1 MSDRSLGRWWRQ
13 AGLAIHLTTWYVA
26 LLALALLALGVFLYV
41 ALAQSL
47 QLSTFAFLGGEAR
60 AVERVL
66 QAGIGAGQPL
76 SDAATAATDN
86 VAAPGVGVVILDPNG
101 RVVARSHGPREQAPD
116 PPAVG
121 LEAVRA
127 GAGQWT
133 GVTDAAPLGRTAVL
147 LEPVVSGGAVPAA
160 PLFGLLPKPK
170 PKGGAG
176 AVIGYLQLSVPTAQT
191 DVTLHTVLLLLVA
204 GVTLVLLLAALA
216 GPRLTRLGL
225 RPLRGLA
232 AASHQ
237 LAQGDLSARVAES
250 PSRDEVG
257 ELARSFNDMA
267 QRLEAAFATQQA
279 FVADASHELR
289 TPLTALGGQ
298 LDVLPQALRVEP
310 HEAERLAGAMRRE
323 VTRLSRLVED
333 LLALAHLDAQGS
345 AALHLGPVDLVD
357 VAHDVYEQARALPMA
372 QDKTLRLHSDGSVL
386 VHRDSTR
393 LHQVLLNLVQNALQH
408 TPPAVGSVRLS
419 VVAAGEHALT
429 TVQDNGPGIP
439 AEQRAHVFHRF
450 YRADA
455 ARARADG
462 GAGLGLAIVR
472 GIVEAHRGTVSVT
485 TAPDGG
491 AVFTVSLPLVQP
503 VEVIDAGTLRIV
515 HPTPPEAVARR

>member
-1 MSDRSLGRWWRQ
+1 MSDLSLGRWWRQ
-13 AGLAIHLTTWYVA
+13 AGLAVHLTTWYVA
-26 LLALALLALGVFLYV
+26 LLAVALLALGVFLYV

-47 QLSTFAFLGGEAR
+47 ELSTFAFLGGEAR

-66 QAGIGAGQPL
+66 QAGIATGQPL
-76 SDAATAATDN
+76 AEAATSATDN

-101 RVVARSHGPREQAPD
+101 RVVAQSRGPREQAPD
-116 PPAVG
+116 PPAAG

-133 GVTDAAPLGRTAVL
+133 GLTAAGTAVL
-147 LEPVVSGGAVPAA
+147 LEPVVSGGAA
-160 PLFGLLPKPK
+160 PSNQLFGLLPKPK
-170 PKGGAG
+170 PKGAAS
-176 AVIGYLQLSVPTAQT
+176 AVVGYLQLSVPTAQT
-191 DVTLHTVLLLLVA
+191 DATLHTVLLLLLA
-204 GVTLVLLLAALA
+204 GVSLVLLLAALA

-237 LAQGDLSARVAES
+237 LAQGDLAARVAV
-250 PSRDEVG
+250 PASRDEVG
-257 ELARSFNDMA
+257 ALARAFNDMA
-267 QRLEAAFATQQA
+267 ERLEAAFAAQQA

-298 LDVLPQALRVEP
+298 LDVLPRALRAEP
-310 HEAERLAGAMRRE
+310 AEAERLAGEMRRE
-323 VTRLSRLVED
+323 VTRLSRLVQD
-333 LLALAHLDAQGS
+333 LLALARLDAQGN
-345 AALHLGPVDLVD
+345 AALRREPVDLTA
-357 VAHDVYEQARALPMA
+357 VAHDVYQQARALPVA
-372 QDKTLRLHSDGSVL
+372 QGKDLRLHGDDTVQ
-386 VHRDSTR
+386 VHGDSTR

-408 TPPAVGSVRLS
+408 APAVGGWVLLS
-419 VVAAGEHALT
+419 VVAAGEQAVA

-439 AEQRAHVFHRF
+439 AEHLGHVFDRF

-472 GIVEAHRGTVSVT
+472 GIVEAHGGTVNVT
-485 TAPDGG
+485 VTPPGG
-491 AVFTVSLPLVQP
+491 AIFAVSLPL
-503 VEVIDAGTLRIV
+503 LL
-515 HPTPPEAVARR
+515 PTDVPEAKRVVGDGPGAPRPLLRRRS